1 MDTRHTVGGYSETAS
16 ALSDETDAVER
27 ERLQDIEMAERRKRE
42 AKERKEAQAM
52 EMAKIDAQ
60 LEAEEQKIQ
69 IQMDMEKA
77 RLAQDKELAEQQMAK
92 DACRR
97 QFWNY
102 RRKPSTTLDYANFM
116 TDSMEMRQQSGDPRP
131 HRYWQPHRITDHPT
145 CQIHGKN
152 LYSHIL
158 WKTINLVHSSMNSL
172 VFTLTHTHSLNTDAH
187 THS

>member
-131 HRYWQPHRITDHPT
+131 HRYWQPTPDYRPPYLSDTWKEPLLPYPMENYQPRPFKHEQSCLYTD
-145 CQIHGKN
+145 
-152 LYSHIL
+152 
-158 WKTINLVHSSMNSL
+158 
-172 VFTLTHTHSLNTDAH
+172 THTQS
-187 THS
+187 